1 MLSFTHSKS
10 SLTKSRTAGKKKFF
24 FLAFFSFIS
33 ITSISSAQEIIKGMK
48 NTNSIKKGS
57 VALPQVRFKTG
68 EMVMM
73 HNTDDGM
80 SFDII
85 KNGKTTPLFDPCADC
100 VFGQTAEFDIDGDG
114 KTEVI
119 IGTRLTPETF
129 EVKIFHKEEFQVEYA
144 LFTTISGQD
153 HCEFLGDNT
162 VKIYSLDGK
171 VSHLKFKSDGT
182 WIVLDN

>member
-1 MLSFTHSKS
+1 
-10 SLTKSRTAGKKKFF
+10 
-24 FLAFFSFIS
+24 
-33 ITSISSAQEIIKGMK
+33 MK

-114 KTEVI
+114 NVSYEDFLR
-119 IGTRLTPETF
+119 GLRDELTPRRKAMVMKAF
-129 EVKIFHKEEFQVEYA
+129 AMLDKDNSGKI
-144 LFTTISGQD
+144 
-153 HCEFLGDNT
+153 
-162 VKIYSLDGK
+162 
-171 VSHLKFKSDGT
+171 
-182 WIVLDN
+182 